1 MSMRPVH
8 MCQAVLVV
16 LEVGCCGACMTWM
29 SFSISMIWIFFVHNI
44 MHLSMLSCWGGR
56 PGKGGG
62 FEL

>member
-29 SFSISMIWIFFVHNI
+29 SFSISMIWIFLYIIYQPKDYVND
-44 MHLSMLSCWGGR
+44 
-56 PGKGGG
+56 PGINDYIQ
-62 FEL
+62 